1 MLQELEHFV
10 GIDQDVSALEIAQ
23 QRLQQFEAK
32 GVRLHYIHS
41 NFRCGCSKYILEAGS
56 VLREHVDSLP
66 VFLHRDLIDT
76 RGCARKTCC
85 YHLLKPVH
93 TYAGA

>member
-32 GVRLHYIHS
+32 GVRLHCIHS
-41 NFRCGCSKYILEAGS
+41 NFRCGCSHYILEAG
-56 VLREHVDSLP
+56 LSL
-66 VFLHRDLIDT
+66 
-76 RGCARKTCC
+76 
-85 YHLLKPVH
+85 
-93 TYAGA
+93 

>member
-76 RGCARKTCC
+76 RGLSLIHISEPTRP
-85 YHLLKPVH
+85 Y
-93 TYAGA
+93 